1 MTAHALIRLQESL
14 YNTPQ
19 LITPEA
25 FNPILDYLSLRNAPE
40 FVVAQN
46 KEPTKR
52 RTPTKYGNVG
62 EILVDGSLT
71 YKPVN
76 MLCSDGG
83 TSYQGILEDAQ
94 MLIDSGVKKLVTTHS
109 SGGGQASHC
118 FDTANQLREM
128 CDAAGVQ
135 WFAYID
141 TVSASASLAL
151 DIAADEVIIH
161 PDAQTGSIGCVL
173 ALLDTSKRNEMM
185 GVKPVY
191 ISSTAGKT
199 PFVEDGSFSKEFLQK
214 MQEDVTRLG
223 NQFAEHVSKFTGIP
237 VDEILSLDAQ
247 MFHAEKA
254 LELGLVNK
262 IMTHK
267 QFLAYLET
275 N

>member
-1 MTAHALIRLQESL
+1 MTAHALLRLQESL

-19 LITPEA
+19 LITQES
-25 FNPILDYLSLRNAPE
+25 FNPILDYLSHRNAPD

-52 RTPTKYGNVG
+52 RAPTKYGNVG

-76 MLCSDGG
+76 MMCSDGG

-94 MLIDSGVKKLVTTHS
+94 MLIDSGIKKLVTTHS

-118 FDTANQLREM
+118 FDTASQLRDM
-128 CDAAGVQ
+128 CDAAGVK

-141 TVSASASLAL
+141 TISASASLAL

-199 PFVEDGSFSKEFLQK
+199 PFLEDGSFSKDFLQK
-214 MQEDVTRLG
+214 MQEDVSRLG
-223 NQFAEHVSKFTGIP
+223 NQFAEHVNKFTGIP
-237 VDEILSLDAQ
+237 IEDILAMDAQ

-262 IMTHK
+262 ILTHK
-267 QFLAYLET
+267 QFLDYLD
-275 N
+275 NN

>member
-1 MTAHALIRLQESL
+1 MTAHALWRLQESL
-14 YNTPQ
+14 YNSPQ
-19 LITPEA
+19 LITQEA
-25 FNPILDYLSLRNAPE
+25 FNPILDYLSSRNSAD

-52 RTPTKYGNVG
+52 KAPTKYGSIG

-76 MLCSDGG
+76 MMCSDGG

-94 MLIDSGVKKLVTTHS
+94 MLIDSGIKKLVTTHS

-118 FDTANQLREM
+118 FDTANQLRAM
-128 CDAAGVQ
+128 CDAAGIK
-135 WFAYID
+135 WYAYID
-141 TVSASASLAL
+141 TISASASLAL

-199 PFVEDGSFSKEFLQK
+199 PFLEDGSFSKDFLQK
-214 MQEDVTRLG
+214 MQEDVSRLG
-223 NQFAEHVSKFTGIP
+223 NQFAEHVNKFTGIP
-237 VDEILSLDAQ
+237 VEEILAMDAQ

-254 LELGLVNK
+254 LELGLVNF
-262 IMTHK
+262 IMNHK
-267 QFLAYLET
+267 QFLDYLEK